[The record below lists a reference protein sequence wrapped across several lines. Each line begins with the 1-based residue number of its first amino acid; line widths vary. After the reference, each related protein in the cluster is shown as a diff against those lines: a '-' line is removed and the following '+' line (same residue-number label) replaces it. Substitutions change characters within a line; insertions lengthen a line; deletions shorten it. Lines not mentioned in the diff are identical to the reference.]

1 MDIQAPYYR
10 QVALLMQVLPYVAV
24 EREFALKGGTAI
36 NLFIRDFP
44 RLSVDID
51 LAWVPL
57 GMSMENKALLPKWFR
72 EFPGVEW
79 IVISGQKLPVLDDKY
94 RVTLDVKGKRLTGS
108 APELAAYELLSAVP
122 GTLSFNH
129 AAELFQ
135 GLVNLNPR
143 KVEYLLSVSQS
154 VQTKRLYLFFAS
166 FYEHGWL
173 RRIDSQKID
182 LGAGK
187 RQIVVNGKFNA
198 QYQITVPERFQKE

>member
-1 MDIQAPYYR
+1 
-10 QVALLMQVLPYVAV
+10 
-24 EREFALKGGTAI
+24 
-36 NLFIRDFP
+36 
-44 RLSVDID
+44 
-51 LAWVPL
+51 
-57 GMSMENKALLPKWFR
+57 NKALLPKWFR

-79 IVISGQKLPVLDDKY
+79 IVISGKKLPVLDDRY
-94 RVTLDVKGKRLTGS
+94 RVTLDIKGKKLIGS

-154 VQTKRLYLFFAS
+154 VQAKRLYLFFAS

-173 RRIDSQKID
+173 KRIDSQKID

-187 RQIVVNGKFNA
+187 RQIVENGKFNA